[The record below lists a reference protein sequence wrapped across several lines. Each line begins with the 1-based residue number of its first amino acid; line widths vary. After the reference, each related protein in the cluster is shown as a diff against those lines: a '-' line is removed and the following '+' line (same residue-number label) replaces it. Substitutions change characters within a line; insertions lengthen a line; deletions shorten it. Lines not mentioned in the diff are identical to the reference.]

1 MDEQSSVEQP
11 AVDSAQSVTDTLMD
25 RWSEPDDTPADTA
38 PNEDNA
44 AVEGDDAP
52 VEVEPE
58 TAPDEGLVEVEF
70 EGKTHKV
77 PQELKDALLRQS
89 DYTRKTQEVAEER
102 RLAKIDREQ
111 VQIEREFQSVIG
123 QKASQLQSIA
133 TELGQY
139 RSVDWDAA
147 YAADHQGAAR
157 AEARFNRLERD
168 AEKLQREIAQDKS
181 HFDAAW
187 AAREQE
193 REQVNER
200 ITSQGVER
208 TRQHAKT
215 LPGWSEQADVEVAKY
230 LAAKGVGTDMA
241 KVIASNPTYYEVL
254 YKSWKYDQL
263 QNAKPQ
269 VEKRVASLPKPVKP
283 GSSESR
289 VTDQE
294 IQSKKAVSR
303 LKQTGSPSALR
314 DVLALRLKG

>member
-38 PNEDNA
+38 PDEDNA
-44 AVEGDDAP
+44 AAEGDDAP

-89 DYTRKTQEVAEER
+89 DYTRKTQEVAEARKQLE
-102 RLAKIDREQ
+102 AQ
-111 VQIEREFQSVIG
+111 QAFVQQQAVFHQQSAQEF
-123 QKASQLQSIA
+123 AQLQAVDNQLSQYQSIDWA
-133 TELGQY
+133 AALDQDPIGANKAYIQFQQLQQARSQMAQALGQ
-139 RSVDWDAA
+139 R
-147 YAADHQGAAR
+147 QQQFQQ
-157 AEARFNRLERD
+157 AEA
-168 AEKLQREIAQDKS
+168 QQTAQ
-181 HFDAAW
+181 AMEA
-187 AAREQE
+187 
-193 REQVNER
+193 
-200 ITSQGVER
+200 
-208 TRQHAKT
+208 TRQHVQQ
-215 LPGWSEQADVEVAKY
+215 LPGWTPQVDIELDKFTQGLPQFARVEIAK
-230 LAAKGVGTDMA
+230 
-241 KVIASNPTYYEVL
+241 NPAIYEMVM
-254 YKSWKYDQL
+254 KAWRYDQL
-263 QNAKPQ
+263 QNTRPQ